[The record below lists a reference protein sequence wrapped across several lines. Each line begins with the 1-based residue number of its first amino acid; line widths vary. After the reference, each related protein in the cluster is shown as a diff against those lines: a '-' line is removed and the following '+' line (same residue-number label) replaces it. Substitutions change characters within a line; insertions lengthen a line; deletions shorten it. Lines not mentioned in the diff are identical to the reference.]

1 MQPVIPNLNH
11 SIILNVRI
19 KNQIGLLAK
28 VTTAIGNAG
37 GSIGAIDTTTHPSG
51 VLVRQITVYTS
62 GVVHAERV
70 REAVGSIEGV
80 DVLTVTDRTFHM
92 HLNGKIETKSTVSVL
107 SRENLSMAYTP
118 GVARVCEAIYEDKAK
133 AHKYTIKSNTVAIV
147 SDGTAILG
155 LGDLGPEAAMP
166 VMEGKAMLF
175 KDFAGVNA
183 FPICLDTQD
192 VEEIIQTVKYM
203 SPGFGGINLEDISA
217 PRCFEIER
225 RLKKE
230 LNIPVFH
237 DDQHGTAVVLAAG
250 LLNALKLVGKTM
262 EELKVV
268 IVGIGAAG
276 TACTK
281 ILQSLGVSNII
292 GCDRKGAISKSRS
305 DLNQEKRAYAE
316 KTNPENIQGSLQD
329 CMQGAD
335 VFIGLSAGKMIT
347 VDDIKKMNKDPLVF
361 AMANPEPEIMPELAW
376 PHVAVMATGR
386 SDYPNQINNVLCFP
400 GIFKGALEC
409 RASDINEEMKIAA
422 AHAIAS
428 IVDDQ
433 HLSPEYIIPSVFN
446 TDVVTRVSE
455 AVIEAARASGVAG
468 LKS

>member
-192 VEEIIQTVKYM
+192 VEEIIQTVKYIA
-203 SPGFGGINLEDISA
+203 PGFGGINLEDISA

-250 LLNALKLVGKTM
+250 LLNALKLVGKKM

-292 GCDRKGAISKSRS
+292 GCDRRGAISKSRS

-316 KTNPENIQGSLQD
+316 KTNPKNIQGSLQD

-428 IVDDQ
+428 IIDDQ

>member
-28 VTTAIGNAG
+28 VTSAIGNAG
-37 GSIGAIDTTTHPSG
+37 GSIGAIDTTIHPSG

-62 GVVHAERV
+62 GVAHAKKV

-192 VEEIIQTVKYM
+192 VEEIIRTVKYM

-250 LLNALKLVGKTM
+250 LLNALKLVGKKM

-316 KTNPENIQGSLQD
+316 KTNPENIQGALQD